1 LRDKYFVKK
10 TINAK
15 IFHKLCKSYPQA
27 TINIHAVKRRF
38 MQEFKVK
45 NKKLFAKS
53 LALLGYCPFG
63 F

>member
-10 TINAK
+10 AINAK
-15 IFHKLCKSYPQA
+15 IFHKMCKCYPQA
-27 TINIHAVKRRF
+27 TTNIHAVKRRF
-38 MQEFKVK
+38 MQALKLK
-45 NKKLFAKS
+45 NKNLFAKT